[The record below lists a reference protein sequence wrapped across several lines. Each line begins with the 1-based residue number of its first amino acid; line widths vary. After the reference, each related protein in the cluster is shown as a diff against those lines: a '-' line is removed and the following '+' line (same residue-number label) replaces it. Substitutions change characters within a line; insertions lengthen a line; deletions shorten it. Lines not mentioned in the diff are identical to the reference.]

1 MAPPTESPQGVAQ
14 SEPIVPL
21 VTPGS
26 NSSQADSQDSDVSYG
41 TKMDDDADAVS
52 THIAQKGSLPWI
64 AVHQL
69 EVPTLCGKGF
79 KTHI

>member
-26 NSSQADSQDSDVSYG
+26 NSSQVESQDSDVSNG
-41 TKMDDDADAVS
+41 TKMDGNADTVPIY
-52 THIAQKGSLPWI
+52 IAQKG
-64 AVHQL
+64 
-69 EVPTLCGKGF
+69 
-79 KTHI
+79 